1 MTPAPGVN
9 TIGPSPAREPRMD
22 TRKLLDALRDGI
34 PLTRRPFESLGRA
47 CGASEDEVLRGL
59 RRLCENGVLADPAP
73 LPPPRPG
80 AAPTPA
86 PGSFDARLLEILAGG
101 FPLLP
106 NPYEA
111 IAAILGTSEAHVL
124 GRLDALV
131 DAGVIGRIGMRPLA
145 VMPPSPSPLS

>member
-1 MTPAPGVN
+1 
-9 TIGPSPAREPRMD
+9 MD
-22 TRKLLDALRDGI
+22 TRKLLDALRDGL

-73 LPPPRPG
+73 LPPSPD
-80 AAPTPA
+80 ATPTLAPA
-86 PGSFDARLLEILAGG
+86 PGGFDARLLEILASG

-111 IAAILGTSEAHVL
+111 IAAILGTSEARVL
-124 GRLDALV
+124 ERLEALV
-131 DAGVIGRIGMRPLA
+131 EAGVIGRIGMPPLA
-145 VMPPSPSPLS
+145 VLPPSSSPLG

>member
-1 MTPAPGVN
+1 
-9 TIGPSPAREPRMD
+9 MD
-22 TRKLLDALRDGI
+22 TRKLLDALRDGL

-73 LPPPRPG
+73 LPPPRAG
-80 AAPTPA
+80 AAPAPA
-86 PGSFDARLLEILAGG
+86 PDSFDDRLLEILASG

-111 IAAILGTSEAHVL
+111 IAAILGTSEAQVL
-124 GRLDALV
+124 ARLDALV
-131 DAGVIGRIGMRPLA
+131 EAGVSGRIGMQPLA
-145 VMPPSPSPLS
+145 GVPPSRSPLS